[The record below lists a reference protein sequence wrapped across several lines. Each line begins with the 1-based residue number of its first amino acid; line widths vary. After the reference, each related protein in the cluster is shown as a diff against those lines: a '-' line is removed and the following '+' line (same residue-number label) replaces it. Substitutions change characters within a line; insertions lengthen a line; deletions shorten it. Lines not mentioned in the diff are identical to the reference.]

1 MRPDATLDLQEQLSV
16 LWRRKWSIA
25 LITLLALGISLALT
39 LQQDERYSASAR
51 LLVELEGSFQSD
63 IETEAQRVTSV
74 PVANGVIEA
83 LGLDE
88 NAQSLLSDLSIRPLT
103 DEGSVIAVTFTDE
116 DPEYAAA
123 VADAFAGEYLAQRRV
138 RVTENASQSAALLE
152 DLIAETRADLEEVIA
167 SIGEARGANR
177 DDDVAVLESERAL
190 LVTALGAQQ
199 QRLADAQLNAAS
211 EEGVGELLE
220 PARVPDDPSE
230 PDLVKNLIF
239 AGLAGLAVGLVLA
252 FVRERLDN
260 KFSDRSTVER
270 VTGSPVLGAIPR
282 FSSRK
287 GDSSP
292 ILVRDPT
299 HAASEGYRNLRANLE
314 YVLVRDGIRSV
325 LITSPEA
332 SEGKTE
338 TVRNLGIA
346 FARSGRRVLLVSADF
361 RKPGLEEGFGISGE
375 KGLSDL
381 LVTEGTGNGSS
392 AAVHLRPY
400 IHETEVPDLLV
411 MPVGSTPS
419 GSVEL
424 LGSKRM
430 EGLLRD
436 IETAF
441 DVVLIDSAPVLPAA
455 DAVLLAGAAHGSVLV
470 VKAGSTKRSATI
482 LAAEQLDG
490 VGTELLGTVLNAF
503 DPKRASPASSQ
514 GRVSRRRG
522 PGEAR
527 TKEAS
532 PTSTA
537 PDRSAPT
544 VTMGRRSVDPPP
556 PPVGDN

>member
-239 AGLAGLAVGLVLA
+239 AGLAGLAAGLVLA